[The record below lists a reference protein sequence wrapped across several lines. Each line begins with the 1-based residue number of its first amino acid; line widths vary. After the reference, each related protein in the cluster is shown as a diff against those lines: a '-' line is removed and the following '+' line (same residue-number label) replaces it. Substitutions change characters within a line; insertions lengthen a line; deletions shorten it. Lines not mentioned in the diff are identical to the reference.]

1 MTEQTAEQRMYI
13 KDLHFEHKLWL
24 NELKFF
30 NDELEIFENRLAE
43 LVTRYTSEKVLTRL
57 EQFQNKFIHQREVI
71 HDLKHK
77 VKAHEKQL
85 AAFAEEHPVAVDHQ
99 YFNDHTSLR
108 EAMQQYRKIFTELK
122 ESFFR
127 YLAEWM

>member
-1 MTEQTAEQRMYI
+1 MTVHQEERVYV
-13 KDLHFEHKLWL
+13 KDLHFEHKLWIH
-24 NELKFF
+24 ELKFF
-30 NDELEIFENRLAE
+30 KDELDIFENRLDE
-43 LVTRYTSEKVLTRL
+43 LVKRYTSEKVLARL

-71 HDLKHK
+71 HLLKHK

-85 AAFAEEHPVAVDHQ
+85 AQYAEENPIASDHQ
-99 YFNDHTSLR
+99 QFTDHAALR
-108 EAMQQYRKIFTELK
+108 DEVQQYRKIFTELK

>member
-1 MTEQTAEQRMYI
+1 MIAQEAERVFI
-13 KDLHFEHKLWL
+13 KDLHFEHKLWI

-30 NDELEIFENRLAE
+30 RVEIEVFEPRLEELAM
-43 LVTRYTSEKVLTRL
+43 RYTSPKVLTRL

-71 HDLKHK
+71 HELKNRIQ
-77 VKAHEKQL
+77 AHEKQL
-85 AAFAEEHPVAVDHQ
+85 AAFAEDHPIAIDHRH
-99 YFNDHTSLR
+99 FADHTELR
-108 EAMQQYRKIFTELK
+108 EEMQQYRKIFTELK